1 MGKECWSRV
10 SRSLC
15 EGGNTTSL
23 ITSAWEARTRSAN
36 KARLINLSEF
46 ALRVAPTTIA
56 SEAKSYVGR

>member
-15 EGGNTTSL
+15 EGGNTTPL

-36 KARLINLSEF
+36 K
-46 ALRVAPTTIA
+46 
-56 SEAKSYVGR
+56 